1 MTNQKRPDGYLYS
14 KGYTTYVFILL
25 FLLYMFDYIDRVVV
39 TSMFPMIEADFGIS
53 HTKSGLLISAVYWS
67 IVLLT
72 FPVSI
77 LVDRWSRSKTIG
89 IMAILWSV
97 ATVLCAFTGN
107 FMQLFFTRLLI
118 GTGEA
123 GYAPGGTAM
132 ISGLYPEQKR
142 ARMMGLWNAAIPL
155 GTAIGMLLGGL
166 IATRWGWRHAFGV
179 VALPG
184 LAVAI
189 AFLFVKDYKTVDLS
203 YNDSKHKHEKMPV
216 KDIVYQFLH
225 TPSLIY
231 TYFGITAVV
240 FVTTSLITWLASY
253 FMVTRGLEPSQA
265 GTLSSSV
272 MILAIVGAPVGGL
285 LADRWRKRDVK
296 ARLLFPTISTIGAAI
311 FLSIALFF
319 TKGTMQYI
327 MFLCM
332 GLMVTM
338 FISAASAVTQD
349 VIHAGLRAISYAIAV
364 VVQNLLGS
372 SIAPIVIGSIYD
384 KKGIDNAFTILPI
397 ILLVGALF
405 FYLGSR
411 HYENDMKKVP
421 KIELEANV

>member
-1 MTNQKRPDGYLYS
+1 
-14 KGYTTYVFILL
+14 
-25 FLLYMFDYIDRVVV
+25 MFDYIDRVVV

-372 SIAPIVIGSIYD
+372 SMAPIIIGRIYD
-384 KKGIDNAFTILPI
+384 KKGIDNAFTILPF

-421 KIELEANV
+421 KIDLEANV

>member
-89 IMAILWSV
+89 IMAILWSI

-216 KDIVYQFLH
+216 KDIVNQFLH

-285 LADRWRKRDVK
+285 LADRWRKRNVK

-372 SIAPIVIGSIYD
+372 SMAPIIIGSIYD
-384 KKGIDNAFTILPI
+384 KKGIDNAFTILPF